1 MARGEIYA
9 QVSCDYY
16 DNAKMIAAGEAAEL
30 LYVRAL
36 CLANRLLLDGKISD
50 EHLVAL
56 RFRDGRKRADALVRA
71 GLWERTDG
79 GWTIIGWAERN
90 RSRLEIMDIRERER
104 ARKKAERIAAREARA
119 AGRKTDTEPPDHDP
133 SGKRPAG
140 QPTESVGT
148 EHGRAADVRA
158 DSASH
163 RSSTIDQRSSTIDH
177 RPSINAHRSSII
189 DQLPD
194 DVDLGDT
201 SQVLPPSG
209 SGPRLRS
216 VEPASLNGSIDAV
229 LRGLA

>member
-36 CLANRLLLDGKISD
+36 CLANRLLLDGRISD

-71 GLWERTDG
+71 GLWERVDG

-90 RSRLEIMDIRERER
+90 RSRLEVMEIRERER

-119 AGRKTDTEPPDHDP
+119 AGRKAGTGTPDPDP
-133 SGKRPAG
+133 SEKRPAG
-140 QPTESVGT
+140 QPSESVGT
-148 EHGRAADVRA
+148 DHGRATDVRP

-163 RSSTIDQRSSTIDH
+163 RSSTIDQRSSTNAQRSTLNAQ
-177 RPSINAHRSSII
+177 RPAT
-189 DQLPD
+189 DE
-194 DVDLGDT
+194 VDLGDT
-201 SQVLPPSG
+201 SQVFPPSG
-209 SGPRLRS
+209 SAPRLLS
-216 VEPASLNGSIDAV
+216 VDPQPLSVSLRALCLGGGA
-229 LRGLA
+229 

>member
-71 GLWERTDG
+71 GLWERVDG

-104 ARKKAERIAAREARA
+104 DRKKAERLAARA
-119 AGRKTDTEPPDHDP
+119 ARAGGQSKDAGPFDDDP

-140 QPTESVGT
+140 QPSDSDGT
-148 EHGRAADVRA
+148 DHGRGADVRS

-163 RSSTIDQRSSTIDH
+163 RSSTIDQRSST
-177 RPSINAHRSSII
+177 NAQRTSII

-194 DVDLGDT
+194 EVDLGDT
-201 SQVLPPSG
+201 SQVLPIAG

-216 VEPASLNGSIDAV
+216 VDPQPLAASLHAFGYGGP
-229 LRGLA
+229 R